1 MWFRAQNMPSL
12 DNFVDRFFLIQ
23 TGVGVFLVCFSCCLQ
38 VILAI
43 LEPHLESAQCPVS
56 VNEPWSLVGSTTPD
70 TQIQNNPDDSPISNE
85 MSLTV
90 TEPR

>member
-1 MWFRAQNMPSL
+1 
-12 DNFVDRFFLIQ
+12 
-23 TGVGVFLVCFSCCLQ
+23 

-43 LEPHLESAQCPVS
+43 LEPYLQSAQCPVS
-56 VNEPWSLVGSTTPD
+56 VNDPWSLVGSTTLD
-70 TQIQNNPDDSPISNE
+70 TGIPSTPHDSPVSNE

>member
-1 MWFRAQNMPSL
+1 
-12 DNFVDRFFLIQ
+12 
-23 TGVGVFLVCFSCCLQ
+23 

-56 VNEPWSLVGSTTPD
+56 VNDPWSLVGSTTPD
-70 TQIQNNPDDSPISNE
+70 IQIPNNPHDSPNSNE